1 MLQQSLLVESKIN
14 VYVNLRLLFI
24 KKLIKI
30 TETERSTEDVDD
42 FFLYFLVIYWVVLRH
57 ERWQSCK
64 EAEIDEFDNWI
75 PRWLFIDETLSWK
88 WWNISNNLSIWKWW
102 GRLLVS
108 LTRKLKT
115 MGYPFCQSIMVST
128 Y

>member
-42 FFLYFLVIYWVVLRH
+42 FFLYFLVIY
-57 ERWQSCK
+57 
-64 EAEIDEFDNWI
+64 
-75 PRWLFIDETLSWK
+75 
-88 WWNISNNLSIWKWW
+88 
-102 GRLLVS
+102 
-108 LTRKLKT
+108 
-115 MGYPFCQSIMVST
+115 
-128 Y
+128 